1 MPHLPGTLV
10 LASASPRRR
19 ELLGGLGLR
28 FEVRSADVDET
39 PHPGEEP
46 EAYVVRLAREKAAA
60 VARPGELVLAADT
73 TVVVDGE
80 ILGKPVDA
88 DDARRMLRQL
98 AGREHEVLTGIALF
112 EVLSEV
118 LAAARNGHP
127 EKTAARADLSRV
139 RIAPLTDEEIDW
151 YVATGEPMDKAGAYG
166 IQGLGSLFV
175 EAVDGNYTN
184 VVGLPVPA
192 VYRLFAE
199 LGYDLRSFRLP
210 PRT

>member
-1 MPHLPGTLV
+1 VRGLI

-28 FEVRSADVDET
+28 FETRSADVDET
-39 PHPGEEP
+39 PHSGEEP
-46 EAYVVRLAREKAAA
+46 EAYVVRLAREKAGA

-80 ILGKPVDA
+80 ILGKPLDA

-112 EVLSEV
+112 EVE
-118 LAAARNGHP
+118 R
-127 EKTAARADLSRV
+127 TAARADLSRV
-139 RIAPLTDEEIDW
+139 RMAPLTDEEIDW